1 MTDIGK
7 RPTPPWFT
15 IAAIGVLL
23 WELIGCAMYLM
34 QVSVDPALLP
44 VDERAV
50 WEAAPAWMTAAY
62 GFAVWGGLAGA
73 ILLLMR
79 RKQAAPVLLLSFVAV
94 LIQFSALLLVP
105 KLRELLTS
113 DMLMLPFLIAV
124 ICFLIWRFA
133 HGAKVNGWLR

>member
-1 MTDIGK
+1 MTDS
-7 RPTPPWFT
+7 RMSPTPSWFT
-15 IAAIGVLL
+15 IAAIAVLL
-23 WELIGCAMYLM
+23 WELIGCAMYMM

-62 GFAVWGGLAGA
+62 GVAVWGGLVGA

-79 RKQAAPVLLLSFVAV
+79 RKPAAPVLLVSFIAV
-94 LIQFSALLLVP
+94 LVQFSALLLVP
-105 KLRELLTS
+105 RLRELLTS
-113 DMLMLPFLIAV
+113 DMLFLPFVITV

-133 HGAKVNGWLR
+133 HTARVNGWLR

>member
-1 MTDIGK
+1 MTDIGP
-7 RPTPPWFT
+7 RTTPPWFT

-62 GFAVWGGLAGA
+62 GVAVWGGLAGA
-73 ILLLMR
+73 ILLLLR
-79 RKQAAPVLLLSFVAV
+79 RRHAAPLLLVSFVAV
-94 LIQFSALLLVP
+94 LVQFSALLLVP

-113 DMLMLPFLIAV
+113 DMLFLPFVIAV

-133 HGAKVNGWLR
+133 HTAKVNGWLR